1 MIIIYTCNEFLQ
13 RYSLMLIRLYHYFLL
28 MFALISLEYKLVPL
42 QDIIIQALSSRVV
55 KQIILGAVG
64 MDGLVSRLALS
75 RLSNKPIKFSLIT
88 NANGY
93 PLWGDGSRPLM
104 LRSGVEYGFRV
115 IVVDTYNDSI
125 DTSKLMDELTT
136 ISGLHKIYGSYMVN
150 VDLVGALVKSSEE
163 LGSELSGNS
172 YFKVTFKS
180 PTLLQYPKHPR
191 LNIRESIN
199 ALYPY
204 PMLLILS
211 LVKSWNSYEKYDK
224 LGVAHAIYAP
234 YELREI
240 DHRIKPVT
248 IHMGDVKERGF
259 IGWIIYGLRARN
271 GKRMSNY
278 VKLLELAEY
287 IGVGR
292 STTMGLG
299 TVEVTTVFNDSG
311 SKIKNAKH

>member
-1 MIIIYTCNEFLQ
+1 
-13 RYSLMLIRLYHYFLL
+13 
-28 MFALISLEYKLVPL
+28 P
-42 QDIIIQALSSRVV
+42 
-55 KQIILGAVG
+55 GAVG

-150 VDLVGALVKSSEE
+150 VDLVGALVRSSEE

-311 SKIKNAKH
+311 SKIKNVKH

>member
-1 MIIIYTCNEFLQ
+1 
-13 RYSLMLIRLYHYFLL
+13 
-28 MFALISLEYKLVPL
+28 MFALISLEYRLVPL

-55 KQIILGAVG
+55 KQIILNSLGTDA
-64 MDGLVSRLALS
+64 LVSKLALS
-75 RLSNKPIKFSLIT
+75 RLPNKPIKFSLIT

-104 LRSGVEYGFRV
+104 LHSGTEYSFRV
-115 IVVDTYNDSI
+115 TVVDTYDENLDAGR
-125 DTSKLMDELTT
+125 LMDELTT
-136 ISGLHKIYGSYMVN
+136 ISGVHRIYGLYSVN
-150 VDLVGALVKSSEE
+150 VDLVSAFVKSSEE
-163 LGSELSGNS
+163 LGRELAGNL
-172 YFKVTFKS
+172 YFKVNFKS

-199 ALYPY
+199 ALYPH
-204 PMLLILS
+204 PMLLVLS

-248 IHMGDVKERGF
+248 VHMGDVRERGF
-259 IGWIIYGLRARN
+259 VGWIIYGLRTSSSR
-271 GKRMSNY
+271 RMSNY
-278 VKLLELAEY
+278 IKLLELANY
-287 IGVGR
+287 VGVGR

-299 TVEVTTVFNDSG
+299 SVKVTAVFGNTGSRVEGG
-311 SKIKNAKH
+311 SIK